1 MWLQL
6 TVVVAL
12 LALVAQARSDI
23 SKGKLPVINSEV
35 KPGNLL
41 PQFLFMM
48 GSVEVSIIMFYLP
61 FIHSLIR
68 SLTHCFTH

>member
-6 TVVVAL
+6 AVAVAL

-41 PQFLFMM
+41 PQFMFMM
-48 GSVEVSIIMFYLP
+48 GSVEVSIIMFTYRL
-61 FIHSLIR
+61 FTHSLIY
-68 SLTHCFTH
+68 SFTH